1 MHRDSGDV
9 ARRAGMRSGR
19 RNKGDEQQHSG
30 GYEEA
35 GQPDWYRPPLRGLLI
50 NRQFRLALWGLCY
63 RSSPVKP
70 IDKVD
75 NELDPDSHAQ
85 VVPPLIVDRC
95 RFRSPDAAAPRTTAV
110 VGGGGDT
117 KLTLVAYST
126 PEEAYKELIPAFNK
140 TTAGKGVAFDQ
151 SYAAS
156 GEQSRAV
163 EGGLPADVV
172 EFSLEPDM
180 TRLVDAGLVDKSWNQ
195 NKYDGFVTNSVVVL
209 MVRKGNP
216 KNIKGWDDLIKDD
229 AEVLV
234 PNPFTSGGAKWDI
247 MAGYG
252 AQLEDGKTEDQAKD
266 YLTKLFDH
274 VPVLDKSARESLQT
288 FSSGKGDVLVGYEN
302 EAILAQQQGEDLD
315 YIVPDQT
322 LLIQNPVAVDN
333 ESESPDKA
341 KAFVDFLYTPEG
353 SGDLR
358 EQGLQAGRGGHQDH
372 GGLPDAAEAVR
383 DHEVRRLGARERRVL
398 RPGEGR
404 DRGDIQVPGEE
415 HCLRLAKQPPH
426 LLLRRRRRAACRGR
440 SRSRATSSAAVSPC
454 RT

>member
-1 MHRDSGDV
+1 MNWIWTRKLMVLGLVVAASIAGCGGTSDDS
-9 ARRAGMRSGR
+9 
-19 RNKGDEQQHSG
+19 
-30 GYEEA
+30 
-35 GQPDWYRPPLRGLLI
+35 
-50 NRQFRLALWGLCY
+50 
-63 RSSPVKP
+63 
-70 IDKVD
+70 
-75 NELDPDSHAQ
+75 
-85 VVPPLIVDRC
+85 
-95 RFRSPDAAAPRTTAV
+95 
-110 VGGGGDT
+110 GGGGGGSSS

-140 TTAGKGVAFDQ
+140 TAAGKGVSFDQ

-180 TRLVDAGLVDKSWNQ
+180 TRLVDAGLVDKGWNQ

-216 KNIKGWDDLIKDD
+216 KNIKGWNDLIKDD
-229 AEVLV
+229 TEVLV

-247 MAGYG
+247 MAAYG

-302 EAILAQQQGEDLD
+302 EAILAQQQGEDID

-333 ESESPDKA
+333 ESENSDKA
-341 KAFVDFLYTPEG
+341 KAFVDFLYTPKAQEIFAGKGYRPVVEG
-353 SGDLR
+353 TKTTEDFPTPAKLFEITKFGGWGPVND
-358 EQGLQAGRGGHQDH
+358 EFFDPEKGVIAEIFKAQGKSTASD
-372 GGLPDAAEAVR
+372 
-383 DHEVRRLGARERRVL
+383 
-398 RPGEGR
+398 
-404 DRGDIQVPGEE
+404 
-415 HCLRLAKQPPH
+415 
-426 LLLRRRRRAACRGR
+426 
-440 SRSRATSSAAVSPC
+440 
-454 RT
+454 